1 MLIYCVFGNL
11 MPRARDGKFQDN
23 AIENAFINR
32 IAAFIKLGAIPES
45 MQYSHLE
52 FTPIDKTAEAIIT
65 LVTHPNTENRIFHL
79 FNHNF
84 VYLNK
89 CLKYFKT
96 INKSFKLL
104 QDDDFTK
111 LVKSTLN
118 DKNRKE
124 ILSFLINDIDKNLH
138 FIYNTNIIVQ
148 SESTI
153 NYLYKIGFKW
163 SYITDKYLIR
173 FLELLRSVM

>member
-1 MLIYCVFGNL
+1 

-23 AIENAFINR
+23 AIENAFVNR
-32 IAAFIKLGAIPES
+32 IAAFIKLGAIPTS
-45 MQYSHLE
+45 MQYGHLE
-52 FTPIDKTAEAIIT
+52 FTPIDRTAEAIIK
-65 LVTHPNTENRIFHL
+65 LVTHPNTQNRIFHL

-89 CLKYFKT
+89 CLKHFKT
-96 INKSFKLL
+96 INKDFKVLP
-104 QDDDFTK
+104 DEDFAK

-124 ILSFLINDIDKNLH
+124 ILSFLINDVDKNLH
-138 FIYNTNIIVQ
+138 FIYNTDIIVK

-153 NYLYKIGFKW
+153 NYLSKIGFNW
-163 SYITDKYLIR
+163 SNITDKYLIR